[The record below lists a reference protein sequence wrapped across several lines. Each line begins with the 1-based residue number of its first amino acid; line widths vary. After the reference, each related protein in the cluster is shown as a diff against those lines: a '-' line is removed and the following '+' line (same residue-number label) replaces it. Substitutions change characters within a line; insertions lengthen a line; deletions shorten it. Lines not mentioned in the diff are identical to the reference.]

1 MFQNYLK
8 TALRNIVRQKSHSI
22 ITISGLAIGIACCL
36 LIFLYVT
43 DELSYDGFHSKS
55 DRLYRL
61 TTNLNM
67 SGKERK
73 LAVTSAPMANIFKAS
88 IPEVVNSTRFSPD
101 DDKVIITL
109 GSDRYFEDK
118 FFYAD
123 SSLFDLFDFPLVQ
136 GNPQT
141 ALSAPFS
148 VLITESTAEKYFPDQ
163 DPIGK
168 TFILN
173 NDREYS
179 ITGVLQDIPGNSHLQ
194 FNFLASFETLKS
206 TMGNSVLNNPG
217 QIQFLTYLLTAQPL
231 DLQDT
236 HRKIDEFIQ
245 KNFPPAISSQMK
257 MRLQPIREIHLY
269 SKLEFEYSTNSDISY
284 IYIYSIIAF
293 FILLIASFNFM
304 NLFTARAAGRAKEV
318 GVRKVLGAQR
328 AQITKQFLGEALV
341 FTIFGFLLSL
351 ILIWIVLPQFNIITG
366 KSLQIGLLMSGL
378 VLISFVGIVLL
389 VGLGAGIYPA
399 LMLSSFKPVRVM
411 KGVLS
416 APGRSLS
423 LRKILVVTQF
433 SISIALIIGTVVIK
447 QQHSYIRN
455 KNLGFDKDHIV
466 VLPVRDQAAV
476 SDLESIKSQLRQ
488 IPQVTQVTASSGLP
502 GNNVQQILFRLGNE
516 VETENWILNTLF
528 VDYDFLD
535 TLKIELTQGR
545 NFGKEFS
552 TDESNAFII
561 NETAAQKFGWSDPLG
576 KEIIWPKDLE
586 KEGADNIVKKGPVI
600 GIVKDFHF
608 ASLHEPIGP
617 AVLQLRLND
626 PNFISVRIH
635 SENISQ
641 TISSLKDRWFR
652 LFPAFPFEYS
662 FLDDD
667 FDRYYKSE
675 EKTSR
680 LVTIFSILAIFIACL
695 GLFGLTVHSVE
706 QRTKEIG
713 IRKVLG
719 SSEAGIFYLLSIDFL
734 KLVLLANIIAWP
746 MAYLAVSSWLKSFAY
761 RTPIGIG
768 PFLSSAAAALFIAL
782 MTVSYQSAKA
792 AFSNPIDTM
801 RYE

>member
-1 MFQNYLK
+1 MFKNYLK

-43 DELSYDGFHSKS
+43 DELSYDGFHNKS

-61 TTNLNM
+61 TTHLNM
-67 SGKERK
+67 SGKERQ

-88 IPEVVNSTRFSPD
+88 IPEIINFTRFSPD

-109 GSDRYFEDK
+109 DNNKYFEDK

-123 SSLFDLFDFPLVQ
+123 PSLFDLFDFPLIQ
-136 GNPQT
+136 GDPQT

-148 VLITESTAEKYFPDQ
+148 VLITESTAEKYFPTQ

-168 TFILN
+168 SFILN

-206 TMGNSVLNNPG
+206 TMGNAVLNNPG
-217 QIQFLTYLLTAQPL
+217 QIQFLTYLLAAQPL
-231 DLQDT
+231 DLQEI

-245 KNFPPAISSQMK
+245 EKFPPAISSQIK
-257 MRLQPIREIHLY
+257 MRLQPIKEIHLY
-269 SKLEFEYSTNSDISY
+269 SKLEFEYSANSNISY

-351 ILIWIVLPQFNIITG
+351 ILIWIVLPQFSAITG
-366 KSLQIGLLMSGL
+366 KSLQTGLFMSGL

-399 LMLSSFKPVRVM
+399 LMLSAFKPVRVM

-423 LRKILVVTQF
+423 LRKILVVAQF

-455 KNLGFDKDHIV
+455 KNLGFDKEHIV

-476 SDLESIKSQLRQ
+476 SDIESIKSQLRQ

-502 GNNVQQILFRLGNE
+502 GNNVQQILFRLENE

-535 TLKIELTQGR
+535 TLQIELSQGR

-561 NETAAQKFGWSDPLG
+561 NETAALKFGWSDPLG

-586 KEGADNIVKKGPVI
+586 KEGANNIVKKGSVI

-608 ASLHEPIGP
+608 DSLHEPIGP
-617 AVLQLRLND
+617 AVLQLKLND
-626 PNFISVRIH
+626 PNFISVRIQP
-635 SENISQ
+635 ENISR
-641 TISSLKDRWFR
+641 TISSLKDRWIR

-675 EKTSR
+675 EKTSK

-746 MAYLAVSSWLKSFAY
+746 VAYLVVSSWLKSFAY
-761 RTPIGIG
+761 RTPIGVG
-768 PFLSSAAAALFIAL
+768 PFLSSAAAALVIAL
-782 MTVSYQSAKA
+782 ATVSYQSAKA

>member
-1 MFQNYLK
+1 MFKNYLK

-43 DELSYDGFHSKS
+43 DELSYDGFHNKS

-61 TTNLNM
+61 TTHLNM
-67 SGKERK
+67 SGKERQ

-88 IPEVVNSTRFSPD
+88 IPEIINFTRISPD

-109 GSDRYFEDK
+109 GSNKYFEDK

-123 SSLFDLFDFPLVQ
+123 SSLFDLFDFPLIQ
-136 GNPQT
+136 GDPRT
-141 ALSAPFS
+141 ALFAPFS
-148 VLITESTAEKYFPDQ
+148 VLITESTAEKYFPNQ

-206 TMGNSVLNNPG
+206 TMGNAVLNNPG

-231 DLQDT
+231 DLQET
-236 HRKIDEFIQ
+236 HRKIDEFILE
-245 KNFPPAISSQMK
+245 KFHPAISSQIK
-257 MRLQPIREIHLY
+257 MRLQPIKEIHLY
-269 SKLEFEYSTNSDISY
+269 SKLEFEYSANSDISY

-351 ILIWIVLPQFNIITG
+351 LLIWIVLPQFNAITG
-366 KSLQIGLLMSGL
+366 KSLQTGLFMSGL

-399 LMLSSFKPVRVM
+399 LMLSAFKPVRVM

-423 LRKILVVTQF
+423 PRKILVVAQF

-455 KNLGFDKDHIV
+455 KNLGFDKEHIV

-476 SDLESIKSQLRQ
+476 SDIESIKSQLRQ

-502 GNNVQQILFRLGNE
+502 GNNVQQILFRLENE

-535 TLKIELTQGR
+535 TLQIELSQGR

-561 NETAAQKFGWSDPLG
+561 NETAALKFGWSDPLG

-586 KEGADNIVKKGPVI
+586 KEGANNIVKKGSVI

-608 ASLHEPIGP
+608 DSLHEPIGP
-617 AVLQLRLND
+617 AVLQLKLND
-626 PNFISVRIH
+626 PNFISVRIQP
-635 SENISQ
+635 ENISR
-641 TISSLKDRWFR
+641 TISSLKDRWIR

-675 EKTSR
+675 EKTSK

-746 MAYLAVSSWLKSFAY
+746 VAYLVVSSWLKSFAY
-761 RTPIGIG
+761 RTPIGVG
-768 PFLSSAAAALFIAL
+768 PFLSSAAAALVIAL
-782 MTVSYQSAKA
+782 ATVSYQSAKA